1 MTKGT
6 LYLIPVTLGDTPI
19 NEVIPTYNSEIIKG
33 IKYFIVEN
41 LRTARR
47 FLKAVDQSINIDE
60 LTFYELN
67 KHTKKEDIHSYLNPI
82 ISNNNIGILS
92 EAGCPAV
99 ADPGSDIVAIAQER
113 SYKVV
118 PLVGPSSILL
128 SLMGSGF
135 NGQKFTFNGYIP
147 MDDKERKNT
156 WNMFTSKITKYD
168 ETQIFIET
176 PFRNIKLLEDIIKN
190 INPQLKLCIACNLTC
205 EDEMIE
211 TRTIKD
217 WSKQKPD
224 INKKNCIFLLYK

>member
-1 MTKGT
+1 MTKSS

-19 NEVIPTYNSEIIKG
+19 STVIPSYNCEIIRN

-41 LRTARR
+41 IRTARR
-47 FLKAVDQSINIDE
+47 FLKSVDQSINIDQ

-67 KHTKKEDIHSYLNPI
+67 KHTKKEDISNYLNPI
-82 ISNNNIGILS
+82 KENNDIGILS
-92 EAGCPAV
+92 EAGCPAI
-99 ADPGSDIVAIAQER
+99 ADPGCDIVAIAQER
-113 SYKVV
+113 NYKVV

-135 NGQKFTFNGYIP
+135 NGQRFTFNGYVP
-147 MDDKERKNT
+147 MDEQERKNT
-156 WNMFTSKITKYD
+156 WSIFTTRINKHD

-190 INPQLKLCIACNLTC
+190 LNSNLKLCIACNLTC
-205 EDEMIE
+205 SDEMIQ
-211 TRTIKD
+211 TKTIQE
-217 WSKQKPD
+217 WSKKKPD

>member
-1 MTKGT
+1 MNKGR

-19 NEVIPTYNSEIIKG
+19 QEVIPSYNCEIIKK

-47 FLKAVDQSINIDE
+47 FLKAVDQSINIDD

-67 KHTKKEDIHSYLNPI
+67 KHTKKEDIHNYLNAI
-82 ISNNNIGILS
+82 IDGNDMGILS

-128 SLMGSGF
+128 SIMGSGF
-135 NGQKFTFNGYIP
+135 NGQKFTFNGYIS
-147 MDDKERKNT
+147 MDEKERKNT
-156 WNMFTSKITKYD
+156 WSLFTTRITKHD

-190 INPQLKLCIACNLTC
+190 VSPELKLCIACNLTC
-205 EDEMIE
+205 ADEKIE
-211 TRTIKD
+211 TKTVKEWKGR
-217 WSKQKPD
+217 KPD